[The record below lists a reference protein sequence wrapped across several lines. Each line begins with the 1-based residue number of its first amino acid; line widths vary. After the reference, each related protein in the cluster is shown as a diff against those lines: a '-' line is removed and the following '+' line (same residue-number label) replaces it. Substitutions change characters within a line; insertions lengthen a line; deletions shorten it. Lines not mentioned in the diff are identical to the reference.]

1 MIVALLKSA
10 SVRARAGTV
19 ESKLR
24 QLVNKLEHVESLILA
39 HPFIKG
45 FDQTLYCLNED
56 EVRQSASGD
65 PSEAVLRRKKSDME
79 GKEGASVIY
88 TSTFYVGL
96 AVEPKRRT
104 PTQLFGTRIVENLCE
119 SL

>member
-1 MIVALLKSA
+1 M
-10 SVRARAGTV
+10 
-19 ESKLR
+19 
-24 QLVNKLEHVESLILA
+24 KLEHVESLTLA

-56 EVRQSASGD
+56 EVRHSASGD

-88 TSTFYVGL
+88 TTTFYVGL
-96 AVEPKRRT
+96 AVERKQRMLLS
-104 PTQLFGTRIVENLCE
+104 LFVTRNTHA
-119 SL
+119 S